1 MNLNNDMTFLNH
13 LLELRSR
20 LIYVLISVFIFSILG
35 YYYSNEIINILLVP
49 INDPT
54 INIQALK
61 ITSIFMTKIMIGLFV
76 GISIS
81 FPILIYNLLA
91 FVLPAYENRLNIK
104 NISTIIFLSLLLF
117 SVGLIFGYKVII
129 PFSLSFFKS
138 ISLGVLNN
146 VSLNYTIEN
155 YLTYF
160 LWVLLICSTI
170 YQLPIIIFI
179 LVRIKILSLDKLKK
193 YRRYLIVI
201 FFIISA
207 LLTPPD
213 PISQLLVAVPMILL
227 YELTIILISIFFK
240 K

>member
-1 MNLNNDMTFLNH
+1 MNSSNDMTFMNH

-20 LIYVLISVFIFSILG
+20 LIYVLFSISIFSFVG
-35 YYYSNEIINILLVP
+35 YYYSNEIINILLAP
-49 INDPT
+49 INDPA

-61 ITSIFMTKIMIGLFV
+61 ITSIFMTKIMIGLFL
-76 GISIS
+76 GISLS
-81 FPILIYNLLA
+81 FPVLVYNLLL
-91 FVLPAYENRLNIK
+91 FILPAFENKLNLKKIA
-104 NISTIIFLSLLLF
+104 IIVFVSLLLF
-117 SVGLIFGYKVII
+117 LIGLLFGYKLII

-138 ISLGVLNN
+138 ISLGVLDNI
-146 VSLNYTIEN
+146 SLNYTIEN

-160 LWVLLICSTI
+160 LWILLICSTI

-179 LVRIKILSLDKLKK
+179 LVRIKVLSLNNLKQ

-213 PISQLLVAVPMILL
+213 PISQLLVAVPLILL

>member
-20 LIYVLISVFIFSILG
+20 LIYVLISVFIFSLLG

-49 INDPT
+49 INDPS

-61 ITSIFMTKIMIGLFV
+61 ITSIFMTKIMIGLFL

-81 FPILIYNLLA
+81 FPILVYNLLV
-91 FVLPAYENRLNIK
+91 FILPAFENKLNIK
-104 NISTIIFLSLLLF
+104 KISIIVLLSLLLF
-117 SVGLIFGYKVII
+117 SFGIVFGYKIII

-160 LWVLLICSTI
+160 LWILLICSTI

>member
-20 LIYVLISVFIFSILG
+20 LIYVLISVFIFSLLG

-49 INDPT
+49 INDPS

-61 ITSIFMTKIMIGLFV
+61 ITSIFMTKIMIGLFL

-81 FPILIYNLLA
+81 FPILVYNLLV
-91 FVLPAYENRLNIK
+91 FILPAFENKLNIK
-104 NISTIIFLSLLLF
+104 KISIIVLLSLLLF
-117 SVGLIFGYKVII
+117 SFGIVFGYKIII

-160 LWVLLICSTI
+160 LWILLIC
-170 YQLPIIIFI
+170 
-179 LVRIKILSLDKLKK
+179 
-193 YRRYLIVI
+193 
-201 FFIISA
+201 
-207 LLTPPD
+207 
-213 PISQLLVAVPMILL
+213 
-227 YELTIILISIFFK
+227 
-240 K
+240 